1 MRTRNQELEYQIKD
15 IFKEFYK
22 EKMEEEKI
30 SSFTLNADEINGML
44 SIEVTEKDS
53 GKFYSEKAED
63 EIFYKFVKYGEDHM
77 LIFMKLG
84 DFIKGSDKSWE
95 LQHL

>member
-1 MRTRNQELEYQIKD
+1 MRTRNQELECQIKD
-15 IFKEFYK
+15 IFNEFYK

-30 SSFTLNADEINGML
+30 SSFTLDANEINGML

-77 LIFMKLG
+77 LIFMKLES
-84 DFIKGSDKSWE
+84 FVKGCD
-95 LQHL
+95 LP

>member
-1 MRTRNQELEYQIKD
+1 MRTRNQELECRIKD
-15 IFKEFYK
+15 IFNKFYK

-63 EIFYKFVKYGEDHM
+63 EIFYKFVKYREAYM
-77 LIFMKLG
+77 LLFMKLES
-84 DFIKGSDKSWE
+84 FVKGCD
-95 LQHL
+95 LP